1 MPSFLPP
8 TLFSPSPSLP
18 SSSISPTSSL
28 FQLSMSPKTLTA
40 SLLFPPVP
48 SHLQLQFGKH
58 RIPKL
63 GCQKCPE
70 NCCSLPPPISH
81 SPTIPPPA
89 RRNLHTLGTTPAPAQ
104 RNGGKPARA
113 RTRAGSDCLADV
125 MPGRSRMPGHESDQC
140 MAARRKERPGGGAP
154 GAILTIPTFSCL
166 NHAVWSGQRRSLH
179 CSTQLSTSRLEFHS

>member
-81 SPTIPPPA
+81 GPTIPPPA
-89 RRNLHTLGTTPAPAQ
+89 RRNLHTLALLPLPLKGT
-104 RNGGKPARA
+104 
-113 RTRAGSDCLADV
+113 V
-125 MPGRSRMPGHESDQC
+125 E
-140 MAARRKERPGGGAP
+140 
-154 GAILTIPTFSCL
+154 
-166 NHAVWSGQRRSLH
+166 SLH
-179 CSTQLSTSRLEFHS
+179 GREPELVVTVSPMSCPDEVVCQGTKAINVWRHVERRGQAVVHQEPY